1 MKKVILIML
10 ILPIISCSQ
19 DFGFGFIETK
29 TTYYEN
35 GEVLSEINYKDENRD
50 GQCIYYWENGQVFSE
65 VNFKAGKT
73 EGLYKSY
80 YENGQLKEE
89 GNYKYTDE
97 GVYSRKDGTWKTY
110 YKNGQLKIEST
121 IKDGIPIEWKTYDK
135 DGTTMPVKEE
145 DC

>member
-1 MKKVILIML
+1 MKKAIIILLM
-10 ILPIISCSQ
+10 LPIISFSQ
-19 DFGFGFIETK
+19 GFGFGYIETK

-35 GEVLSEINYKDENRD
+35 GKILSEINYKDGKRN
-50 GQCIYYWENGQVFSE
+50 GKCKYYSKNGKVLSKL
-65 VNFKAGKT
+65 NYKAGKA

-89 GNYKYTDE
+89 GNFKYTDE
-97 GVYSRKDGTWKTY
+97 GVYSRKEGIWKTY
-110 YKNGQLKIEST
+110 YEDGQLKTEST

-135 DGTTMPVKEE
+135 EGVIISINEG